1 MILSVWNSDYSEVEQ
16 EKKQLFQRTAILYKT
31 FYFTDKSRPV
41 EVIMHRFSKYWQVIG
56 RLTVKTELPKVTV
69 WPNWVGMKEINSP

>member
-41 EVIMHRFSKYWQVIG
+41 EVIMHRFSKYCQKIG
-56 RLTVKTELPKVTV
+56 RLTVKTELPKVIV
-69 WPNWVGMKEINSP
+69 WPNWVGMKKINSP